1 MMLPNDLEFAH
12 LLADAAD
19 AISTR
24 LFPEGI
30 GHEEKSDGTPVTE
43 ADRQIEDTRRRLV
56 ADHRPGHDFLDEEYG
71 PSGPQQRRWIVDA
84 IDGTVSFITGDPGWG
99 TLIALQ
105 VDGVITVGLA
115 SSAPLGERW
124 WASVGAGAWTGSWL
138 PASENP
144 ERLFV
149 SSQSS
154 QDTARVAVWPPL
166 DQVSCGDRPF
176 ITLGT
181 EIEVHGDVVVVVGGD
196 EPWDVGSIARWNQ
209 MIEDVGTS
217 EPVEIELGDGGEPI
231 RVQIGNSRALDDQ
244 FCVDVSEFEPLS

>member
-1 MMLPNDLEFAH
+1 M
-12 LLADAAD
+12 
-19 AISTR
+19 
-24 LFPEGI
+24 
-30 GHEEKSDGTPVTE
+30 TE

-56 ADHRPGHDFLDEEYG
+56 ADHRPGHGFLGEEYG

-124 WASVGAGAWTGSWL
+124 WASVGAGAWTGSWP

-154 QDTARVAVWPPL
+154 QDTARVAAWPPL
-166 DQVSCGDRPF
+166 DQVSSGDGPF

-181 EIEVHGDVVVVVGGD
+181 EIEVHGDEVV
-196 EPWDVGSIARWNQ
+196 AR
-209 MIEDVGTS
+209 DHGT
-217 EPVEIELGDGGEPI
+217 L
-231 RVQIGNSRALDDQ
+231 A
-244 FCVDVSEFEPLS
+244 PLPAGTE